1 LFTIVLTGIGKKITQ
16 NLWLFIWLNSMQQ
29 GKMFFIMGL
38 TMALV
43 QGGYVRRISHG
54 KEIRAAMSV
63 SNHLNIRSNV
73 REFFIRWFLKIHNDF
88 IIFI

>member
-1 LFTIVLTGIGKKITQ
+1 
-16 NLWLFIWLNSMQQ
+16 MQQ

-63 SNHLNIRSNV
+63 SNHKSVKHAI
-73 REFFIRWFLKIHNDF
+73 EFERVFYTVVLEDS
-88 IIFI
+88 